1 MVSFAVPPDLREHLP
16 GEEPG
21 AAACP
26 SCLALRPAG
35 EPVTEPAFERF
46 GTAFPTGEAA
56 VPMALGVG
64 LLDSLAI
71 HREAIV
77 ALFDRVERAGT
88 DPLLVLSRLDAD
100 PPFDLERRRHQ
111 LEQLR

>member
-16 GEEPG
+16 GEESG
-21 AAACP
+21 AAVCP
-26 SCLALRPAG
+26 SCLALRPA
-35 EPVTEPAFERF
+35 EPDDQPGFERF
-46 GTAFPTGEAA
+46 GDAFPTGEVA
-56 VPMALGVG
+56 VPMALGLG

-88 DPLLVLSRLDAD
+88 DPLLVLARLDAD
-100 PPFDLERRRHQ
+100 PSFDIERRRHQ